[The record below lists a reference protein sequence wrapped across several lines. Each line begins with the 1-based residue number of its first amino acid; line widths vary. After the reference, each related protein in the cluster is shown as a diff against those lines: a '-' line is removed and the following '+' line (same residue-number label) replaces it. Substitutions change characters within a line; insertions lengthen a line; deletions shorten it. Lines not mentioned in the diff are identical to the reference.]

1 MTGQTPPG
9 WYRDPYGTP
18 GLQRWWDGGQWTQ
31 ATQPTDEWDEPSS
44 GYDWSQGSAAPWQ
57 GPQTPPPF
65 APTSPPFQA
74 GVQTPPPFQ
83 VGGQTPPPFQQP
95 GAYPYAAPKG
105 GGRGLML
112 GLFGGGAVLLV
123 VIVVVALLATRT
135 IGGPTPTSAPPS
147 PGPAATGR
155 LRPSRPTTSPPSA
168 SARARRHPYRP
179 VTSTTTARAAPTWPT
194 STRGSSTRRSPTPG
208 TCRRPPRASSRR
220 SCRSCTRRTTASTCW
235 TPGRSR

>member
-44 GYDWSQGSAAPWQ
+44 GYDWSQGAAAPWQ

-65 APTSPPFQA
+65 APTPQ
-74 GVQTPPPFQ
+74 PFQ

-112 GLFGGGAVLLV
+112 
-123 VIVVVALLATRT
+123 
-135 IGGPTPTSAPPS
+135 
-147 PGPAATGR
+147 
-155 LRPSRPTTSPPSA
+155 
-168 SARARRHPYRP
+168 
-179 VTSTTTARAAPTWPT
+179 
-194 STRGSSTRRSPTPG
+194 
-208 TCRRPPRASSRR
+208 
-220 SCRSCTRRTTASTCW
+220 
-235 TPGRSR
+235 